1 MPLEVSA
8 KLMNGLKDISPG
20 KNAWS
25 TLVDLCDV
33 LVLREGYNCMQLV
46 EQIVMRVAEDSQLSD
61 MQKVNFRG
69 IFRKIFI
76 LFFRRKC

>member
-1 MPLEVSA
+1 SVPLEVSA

-46 EQIVMRVAEDSQLSD
+46 EQIVMRVAEDSQL
-61 MQKVNFRG
+61 
-69 IFRKIFI
+69 
-76 LFFRRKC
+76 